1 MTGTEL
7 VDAYRRLDRRFMAFA
22 APWVYVLLPGVV
34 LHELAH
40 AVVGQRYGAVEIDW
54 TRPAVEVDWNDR
66 VPVWAVFAY
75 FLAPLPVGG
84 LVAFTL
90 AAVLPMAPPT
100 VAIWLVLNWV
110 LLAGPSVVD
119 IVGLV
124 RTLATG

>member
-1 MTGTEL
+1 MNAL
-7 VDAYRRLDRRFMAFA
+7 VAAYRRVDRRFMALA
-22 APWVYVLLPGVV
+22 APWVYVVVPGVA

-40 AVVGQRYGAVEIDW
+40 AAVGQRYGDVTIDW

-84 LVAFTL
+84 LVAFAL
-90 AAVLPMAPPT
+90 AVVLPLAPPT

-110 LLAGPSVVD
+110 LLAGPSIFDV
-119 IVGLV
+119 VGLV
-124 RTLATG
+124 SALASG